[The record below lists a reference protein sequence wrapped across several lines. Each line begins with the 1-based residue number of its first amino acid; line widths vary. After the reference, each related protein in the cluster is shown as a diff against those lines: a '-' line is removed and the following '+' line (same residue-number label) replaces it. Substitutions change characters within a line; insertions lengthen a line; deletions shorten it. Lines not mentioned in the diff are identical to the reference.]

1 MSKPVISTK
10 TTKMLYRNKLNARQL
25 AVFFCAITMYL
36 FYYFCKSNLSVA
48 TEPIQQTFGF
58 SSAQFGIILTT
69 ASIVYAAGQFIN
81 GFLSDRIGAKAIFF
95 IGAIGAII
103 GNFCFG
109 FSSSLVLF
117 VVTWAIATYFLSMGW
132 APSMKI
138 VFDWFPQEKWGL
150 YGGINNAFCFLG
162 SALVTPLAGVCI
174 ANFGWKGAFFIPPLF
189 TLVFAIIFL
198 IVVKNTPRDAGF
210 EVEWA
215 NDESLQKSSSEEKVG
230 RKDYIKAF
238 CNGKMQIGYFCDF
251 FANMIRWVMVS
262 WIVKILMDSPDI
274 GGFGM
279 AVVTAS
285 LVGSFVHWGGA
296 AFSVI
301 SGWIQDKVFH
311 GNRWQVMVISFLV
324 GGICIIFLSKG
335 AAILSMPGGTV
346 LLSAAIF
353 IGGGI
358 IQSLQAPIFNIP
370 ADILGNRLS
379 GTGVGIMNGYGYVGA
394 AFAGVG
400 FGWLIDTFGSSTAMP
415 VAGALC
421 ICGAILSF
429 MLRTPKKSISEKS

>member
-1 MSKPVISTK
+1 
-10 TTKMLYRNKLNARQL
+10 
-25 AVFFCAITMYL
+25 
-36 FYYFCKSNLSVA
+36 
-48 TEPIQQTFGF
+48 
-58 SSAQFGIILTT
+58 
-69 ASIVYAAGQFIN
+69 
-81 GFLSDRIGAKAIFF
+81 
-95 IGAIGAII
+95 
-103 GNFCFG
+103 
-109 FSSSLVLF
+109 
-117 VVTWAIATYFLSMGW
+117 
-132 APSMKI
+132 
-138 VFDWFPQEKWGL
+138 
-150 YGGINNAFCFLG
+150 
-162 SALVTPLAGVCI
+162 
-174 ANFGWKGAFFIPPLF
+174 
-189 TLVFAIIFL
+189 
-198 IVVKNTPRDAGF
+198 
-210 EVEWA
+210 
-215 NDESLQKSSSEEKVG
+215 
-230 RKDYIKAF
+230 
-238 CNGKMQIGYFCDF
+238 
-251 FANMIRWVMVS
+251 MIRWVMVS

-285 LVGSFVHWGGA
+285 LVGSFVHWEA
-296 AFSVI
+296 QPFSVI

-400 FGWLIDTFGSSTAMP
+400 FGWLIDTFGSSTAML